1 MAYPMSRAVPGAESV
16 PLPTSPVVWAGYAS
30 RALRASLG
38 STLLWALAVT
48 MLGFFSPLRM
58 GRVVDDVARLVPAV
72 LFVIFVVGAV
82 SLGREIGRAFK
93 YVLGYGRLKRTS
105 EFHGHTVVPRRGL
118 RLKRGATLLGVLLGM
133 VAAGIMR
140 AAVQDWVPFLETT
153 LATWDR
159 HFAVNTRGTFMMSQ
173 AVAKVMV
180 KQGGGKIINLSSDSG
195 LAPLP
200 EGAIAYCAT
209 KSAIIAITRNI
220 AKELGR
226 HKVYCNA
233 ICPGAIMTPTT
244 ERFMQKSW
252 EPNQNPEA
260 WAQAAALRK
269 VGYPEDIG
277 RVALFLASY
286 LSDHVTGEHI
296 LVTGGDLMSQ

>member
-1 MAYPMSRAVPGAESV
+1 MLLQDKVAVVTGAAQGIGKGIAEVFSRE
-16 PLPTSPVVWAGYAS
+16 
-30 RALRASLG
+30 
-38 STLLWALAVT
+38 
-48 MLGFFSPLRM
+48 
-58 GRVVDDVARLVPAV
+58 
-72 LFVIFVVGAV
+72 
-82 SLGREIGRAFK
+82 
-93 YVLGYGRLKRTS
+93 
-105 EFHGHTVVPRRGL
+105 
-118 RLKRGATLLGVLLGM
+118 GATVIVADLQEKKGEEAVAEIAKKTGQPVRFRKLDVSDEHAIGPFVSGVVKDFKRIDVL
-133 VAAGIMR
+133 VNN

>member
-140 AAVQDWVPFLETT
+140 AAVQDWVMAL
-153 LATWDR
+153 LL
-159 HFAVNTRGTFMMSQ
+159 G
-173 AVAKVMV
+173 
-180 KQGGGKIINLSSDSG
+180 G
-195 LAPLP
+195 LAMWAALGQPLARP
-200 EGAIAYCAT
+200 GAVQLGQLAGCMVVGVGGYALLVAATRIGEASAIAPYRYSRLVFALILAFLVFDERPDLPT
-209 KSAIIAITRNI
+209 L
-220 AKELGR
+220 LGAGLIVASGCYTMWR
-226 HKVYCNA
+226 
-233 ICPGAIMTPTT
+233 
-244 ERFMQKSW
+244 E
-252 EPNQNPEA
+252 
-260 WAQAAALRK
+260 AALRRRRLREA
-269 VGYPEDIG
+269 G
-277 RVALFLASY
+277 FASPC
-286 LSDHVTGEHI
+286 
-296 LVTGGDLMSQ
+296 

>member
-1 MAYPMSRAVPGAESV
+1 MLLQDKVAVVTGAAQGIGKGIAEVFAREGATVVIADIQEGKGAEAAAEIQKKTGRDVMFRKLDVSDPRAAEPFV
-16 PLPTSPVVWAGYAS
+16 EAVVKQFK
-30 RALRASLG
+30 RI
-38 STLLWALAVT
+38 
-48 MLGFFSPLRM
+48 
-58 GRVVDDVARLVPAV
+58 DVLVNN
-72 LFVIFVVGAV
+72 
-82 SLGREIGRAFK
+82 
-93 YVLGYGRLKRTS
+93 
-105 EFHGHTVVPRRGL
+105 
-118 RLKRGATLLGVLLGM
+118 
-133 VAAGIMR
+133 
-140 AAVQDWVPFLETT
+140 AAVQDWVPFLETS
-153 LATWDR
+153 LEMWDR
-159 HFAVNTRGTFMMSQ
+159 HFAVNVRGMFVLSQ

-180 KQGGGKIINLSSDSG
+180 KQGGGKIINMSSDSG

-200 EGAIAYCAT
+200 EGAAAYCAT

-244 ERFMQKSW
+244 ERFIRTTW
-252 EPNQNPEA
+252 EEGHTPEA
-260 WAQAAALRK
+260 WAKAAALRK
-269 VGYPEDIG
+269 VGHPEDIG